1 MITIPFDY
9 NEKAAGSVVPIC
21 IDEVDCDGA
30 LIDPRWFE
38 LGVVPVADRLR
49 KIADRVLLDV
59 WHVSEIT
66 EHAVHSVWRTHRGD
80 LGNEPSLR
88 ILKRAHWYA
97 EDLRAGG
104 RRARRK
110 TDVELFA
117 STVDALQD
125 KFDLAA
131 DYEARETLDRLMEE
145 LERQGLHDV
154 REMAQ
159 MMLRDADSN
168 ELIGRFGKSRN
179 TLSQRFY
186 RGMRKAARAAGIS
199 W

>member
-1 MITIPFDY
+1 VITIPFDY
-9 NEKAAGSVVPIC
+9 NEKAVGSVVPIC

-49 KIADRVLLDV
+49 KLSERVLLDV

-66 EHAVHSVWRTHRGD
+66 EHAVHSVWRTHGRD
-80 LGNEPSLR
+80 LGNEPSRR
-88 ILKRAHWYA
+88 ILKRVHWYA

-110 TDVELFA
+110 ADVELFA

-131 DYEARETLDRLMEE
+131 DFEARETLDRLMKE
-145 LERQGLHDV
+145 LERQGMHDV
-154 REMAQ
+154 REMVT
-159 MMLRDADSN
+159 MMLRDADSS
-168 ELIGRFGKSRN
+168 ELIRRFGRSRN
-179 TLSQRFY
+179 TISQRFY
-186 RGMRKAARAAGIS
+186 RGMRRAANAAGIS